1 MKKLVT
7 IIIGGTGQFGI
18 TVAKQLIK
26 KKYKVIISTRSLKK
40 HKNLIKLNSN
50 IKFCKLNIYNKKE
63 IKKVVKKY
71 NPSYIFYFAGQSSPK
86 LSFLKKRETLISNYQ
101 GCKNFLEVIHENK
114 ILSKLMRMILK
125 KP

>member
-1 MKKLVT
+1 MRYGPIWHYSSQT
-7 IIIGGTGQFGI
+7 TD
-18 TVAKQLIK
+18 K

-71 NPSYIFYFAGQSSPK
+71 NQVIYFILHKFPQK
-86 LSFLKKRETLISNYQ
+86 SFSKKKETYKSNVI
-101 GCKNFLEVIHENK
+101 GCKNILEIINNNKKDCKFLNAASSEMYEK
-114 ILSKLMRMILK
+114 
-125 KP
+125 